1 MVYPHLKSAQHHFF
15 VSLNLVTMFR
25 PDDDA
30 TLKVKIFL
38 FALFRS
44 KGKSLRKFCY
54 LVTLCSIVCTI
65 GSHLVHILMWLARIY
80 AHTINWFT
88 YSAACTIYTFQT
100 FSSEYWKIILHG
112 KYEKKCEKIVWKIR
126 KISGEINAS
135 KTQTTSNT
143 LNKSLM

>member
-65 GSHLVHILMWLARIY
+65 GSHLVHIHVIDQNLC
-80 AHTINWFT
+80 AHYKFT

-100 FSSEYWKIILHG
+100 FSSEDWKIILHG
-112 KYEKKCEKIVWKIR
+112 KYAKKCEKIVWKIR

>member
-65 GSHLVHILMWLARIY
+65 GSHLVRIHVIDQNLC
-80 AHTINWFT
+80 AHYKFT

-100 FSSEYWKIILHG
+100 FSSEDWKIIRG
-112 KYEKKCEKIVWKIR
+112 KYAKKCEKIVWKIR